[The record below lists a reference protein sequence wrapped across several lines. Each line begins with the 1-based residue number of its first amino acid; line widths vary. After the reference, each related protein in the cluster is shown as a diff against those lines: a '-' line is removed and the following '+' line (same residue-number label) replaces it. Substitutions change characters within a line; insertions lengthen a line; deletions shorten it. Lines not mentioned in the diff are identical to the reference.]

1 MGTVTRK
8 DLIDQIVESTRA
20 RRGVVRPVIQCFLDE
35 IVGELAKGNRLEF
48 RGFGV
53 FETRIRSARIAQNLH
68 SHEPIHVP
76 AKQTV
81 KFKMGQRMKQK
92 LNGDASGNGN
102 GNGDGAKRAGGS
114 DN

>member
-8 DLIDQIVESTRA
+8 DLIAQVAESTQA
-20 RRGVVRPVIQCFLDE
+20 RRGVVRPVVQCFLDE

-53 FETRIRSARIAQNLH
+53 FETRVWAARIAQNMH
-68 SHEPIHVP
+68 GQEPVHVP

-81 KFKMGQRMKQK
+81 KFKMGRQMKQK
-92 LNGDASGNGN
+92 LNGNGV
-102 GNGDGAKRAGGS
+102 KIEE
-114 DN
+114 